1 MNKTVNINLAGI
13 FFHID
18 EDAYAKLQH
27 YLEAIKTS
35 LTNTQGKEE
44 IIADIEARIAE
55 LFNEKIQDKKQVIG
69 NSEVEA
75 VIATMGQPE
84 DYMLDDEI
92 FEDEP
97 SYAKSSTTGKQLFR
111 DTENSYVGGVSS
123 GLGHYLGIQAIW
135 VRLLWFILTIASSG
149 AFILIYIA
157 LWIFV
162 PEAKTTADK
171 LSMRGEEVNISNI
184 ERKIK
189 EGFDDVAGKVRN
201 ANYDKYGRQVK
212 SGASSAATGISSVI
226 LAILNIFV
234 KFIGLFILLIAGSTL
249 IALFIGL
256 FTVGTFGIVEA
267 PWTDYIEMAAIGAPI
282 WVISLL
288 TFFAV
293 GIPFFF
299 LFILGLKIMVR
310 KLKSI
315 GTLAKMVLLGL
326 WLLSVIGLA
335 FLGVKQATIRAFDG
349 EVVITEKLPS
359 ISQDTLYL
367 AMRSNPEYS
376 SNTWRKDVEIKYDEN
391 DNKVMYIT
399 DVDVVVKSTKDS
411 IGKIEIIKSADGS
424 DYKDARN
431 RAKNIRYNTS
441 FNKNKLF
448 LDSYLISNIN
458 EYYRNQEVKVV
469 VYVPEGTVLYV
480 DDNVSSFYKYSDY
493 AGGILKYGQEEN
505 FVKVIENGTTCETCP
520 VESIDPDD
528 NSWDNDDN
536 WDDSDSFDDDNE
548 INVRIN
554 SDGVQ
559 IQNKNEDN
567 WEASNSFN
575 DDDNIKVR
583 INSNGVQINK
593 NNDKKIK
600 IDENG
605 IEIKKN

>member
-27 YLEAIKTS
+27 YLEAIKRS

-55 LFNEKIQDKKQVIG
+55 LFNEKIKDKKQVIG
-69 NSEVEA
+69 NTEVEA

-111 DTENSYVGGVSS
+111 DTENSYIGGVSS
-123 GLGHYLGIQAIW
+123 GLGHYLGIQALW
-135 VRLLWFILTIASSG
+135 VRLLWVILTIASSG
-149 AFILIYIA
+149 AFVLIYIA

-201 ANYDKYGRQVK
+201 ADFDKYGRQVK
-212 SGASSAATGISSVI
+212 SGASSAASGISSAI

-234 KFIGLFILLIAGSTL
+234 KFIGLLILLIAGSTL

-282 WVISLL
+282 WVMSLL
-288 TFFAV
+288 AFFAV

-335 FLGVKQATIRAFDG
+335 FLGIKQATLRAFDG
-349 EVVITEKLPS
+349 EVVLTEKLP
-359 ISQDTLYL
+359 ITPQDTLYL

-376 SNTWRKDVEIKYDEN
+376 SNTRRRGLEIKYDDN
-391 DNKVMYIT
+391 DTKIMYIT
-399 DVDVVVKSTKDS
+399 DINVVVKSTKDS

-424 DYKDARN
+424 DYKDAKD
-431 RAKNIRYNTS
+431 RAKNISYNI
-441 FNKNKLF
+441 NLDGNKLY
-448 LDSYLISNIN
+448 LDSYLTSNLD
-458 EYYRNQEVKVV
+458 EYYRDQEVKVTI
-469 VYVPEGTVLYV
+469 YVPEGSVLFV
-480 DDNVSSFYKYSDY
+480 DENVGDYYRYSNY
-493 AGGILKYGQEEN
+493 AGGILKYDQEEHY
-505 FVKVIENGTTCETCP
+505 VKVLENETICETCP
-520 VESIDPDD
+520 LKSIDSNDD
-528 NSWDNDDN
+528 SWDNDD
-536 WDDSDSFDDDNE
+536 WDESDSFGDDDNVN
-548 INVRIN
+548 IRIN
-554 SDGVQ
+554 SKGVQ
-559 IQNKNEDN
+559 IKKNSDN
-567 WEASNSFN
+567 WNESSHFS
-575 DDDNIKVR
+575 DDDNVKVK
-583 INSNGVQINK
+583 ISSDGVQINK